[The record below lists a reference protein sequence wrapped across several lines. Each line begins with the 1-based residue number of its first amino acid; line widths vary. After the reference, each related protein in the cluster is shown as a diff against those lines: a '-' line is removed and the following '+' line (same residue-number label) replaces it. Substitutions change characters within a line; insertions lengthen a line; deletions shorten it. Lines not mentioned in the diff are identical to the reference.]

1 MTGRKVSAIIS
12 ITYLILVDSMCF
24 MLFYFSKYG
33 KGGIAFM
40 TQEAADIVALTA
52 AITSL
57 VGIVAVV
64 ISQIV
69 FYRKDSQTMSE
80 IKQDVSDGNIRLS
93 DRLDLKEKNM
103 SAEHNDIR
111 DIVKEIQV
119 KQEFEIKLQEKIRDT
134 VPDAGMIKDG
144 IDKICQENV
153 KLREEIS
160 TLKQQIEYL
169 QEKNKELIQSNKQ
182 LLKRAERE
190 HEPLEDI
197 EI

>member
-1 MTGRKVSAIIS
+1 
-12 ITYLILVDSMCF
+12 
-24 MLFYFSKYG
+24 
-33 KGGIAFM
+33 M
-40 TQEAADIVALTA
+40 TQEAADIVALIA

-144 IDKICQENV
+144 IDKICQENA

-160 TLKQQIEYL
+160 TLKQQIEHL

-182 LLKRAERE
+182 LVKRAERE
-190 HEPLEDI
+190 HESLEDI